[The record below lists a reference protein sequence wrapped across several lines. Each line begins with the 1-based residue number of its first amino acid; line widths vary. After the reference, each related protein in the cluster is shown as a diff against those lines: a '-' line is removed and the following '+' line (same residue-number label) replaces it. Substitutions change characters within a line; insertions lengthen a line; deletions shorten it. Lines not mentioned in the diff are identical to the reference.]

1 MTIERKLLGT
11 TPVSGE
17 VLPEAVSF
25 DGSNDYLSRSSDMT
39 GNTDSK
45 TFTFSCW
52 VYPNGDIRQ
61 PLYSLGSGSTWFKI
75 EVEAGGKLTVYFE
88 DGTVKYSLVI
98 DGGIPDHTFSHVM
111 VAFDGDTQANCQ
123 MYVNE
128 INESYTTNTF
138 VAGTLIQFADTN
150 HAVGAIAK
158 YASINA
164 DGRLSHVFL
173 DYTYRDLSVTANRR
187 LFIDADGKP
196 SDTIPSSPILYLPMT
211 DAATAGSNSGTGGD
225 FTVNGVLAT
234 AERGPN
240 QDNCSASTF
249 DGSADYLSKTNGLSI
264 SNSKTVTCAFT
275 FMPINNAG
283 EEQDIII
290 FDDYNVGGGGGQG
303 YVRLAGGADIKAYFE
318 LSGTGVAAHLT
329 ATAIITYGV
338 HYAVAISFDT
348 ADSSKSKIYLN
359 GVSQTL
365 ATNTMNNIVCEI
377 DMNYVNIGRYRR
389 NASDFVK
396 GSLGELYF
404 NNTYTDLATENP
416 FWDSDANRPN
426 SVRKVIEDTGV
437 TPAIAMPLIGS
448 DAGNNLGSGGD
459 FTVNSGPYTGARGGS
474 EFWARSA
481 DFNGSTGKLTRTSA
495 LVGSSNN
502 KTMTIVCAV
511 KANTVST
518 TDEIFG
524 TNSSNNSNYLTLK
537 RAGALFELDCD
548 SSEGETLNV
557 NFGSVS
563 ANTWYLL
570 LISVDMSNTS
580 KRHIYIN
587 GSDNNPYF
595 GTYAN
600 FDLRSAEANVGI
612 GKTPFG
618 GYWDGDLGFLYFNN
632 SYTDFSQEANR
643 NKFVDQLGY
652 PRDLTQQISDGDIP
666 NPLVYMKFDPS
677 SLGTNSGSGGNFT
690 VNGTVTAGS
699 DFTK

>member
-1 MTIERKLLGT
+1 
-11 TPVSGE
+11 
-17 VLPEAVSF
+17 
-25 DGSNDYLSRSSDMT
+25 
-39 GNTDSK
+39 
-45 TFTFSCW
+45 
-52 VYPNGDIRQ
+52 
-61 PLYSLGSGSTWFKI
+61 
-75 EVEAGGKLTVYFE
+75 
-88 DGTVKYSLVI
+88 
-98 DGGIPDHTFSHVM
+98 
-111 VAFDGDTQANCQ
+111 
-123 MYVNE
+123 
-128 INESYTTNTF
+128 
-138 VAGTLIQFADTN
+138 
-150 HAVGAIAK
+150 
-158 YASINA
+158 
-164 DGRLSHVFL
+164 
-173 DYTYRDLSVTANRR
+173 
-187 LFIDADGKP
+187 
-196 SDTIPSSPILYLPMT
+196 MT